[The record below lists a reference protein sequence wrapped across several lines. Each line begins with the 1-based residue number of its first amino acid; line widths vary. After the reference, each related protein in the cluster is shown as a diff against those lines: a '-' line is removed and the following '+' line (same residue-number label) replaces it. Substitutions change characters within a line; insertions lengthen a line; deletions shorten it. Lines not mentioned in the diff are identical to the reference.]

1 MEFHRLNIGEPYL
14 QKTKRLVNL
23 SLGVSQIMT
32 DETFETYVKFL
43 GEHLAVFESINH
55 SIKNNTELN
64 SEQLQFLEKFHNL
77 KFNAINTQF
86 DEQELNSAIS
96 EQKSLKEIQKNEL
109 DNIRK
114 ESKIAQNETQELQE
128 MSQRIMSLQ
137 NKLQKITNE
146 RSLIEVEIKNQIIQL
161 SDQREKQREIIKQ
174 LLSYYQN

>member
-1 MEFHRLNIGEPYL
+1 
-14 QKTKRLVNL
+14 
-23 SLGVSQIMT
+23 MT
-32 DETFETYVKFL
+32 DDTFGMYVKFL

-114 ESKIAQNETQELQE
+114 ESKIAENETRELQE
-128 MSQRIMSLQ
+128 MSERIMSLQ

>member
-32 DETFETYVKFL
+32 DDTFEMYVKFI
-43 GEHLAVFESINH
+43 GEHLTVFESINH
-55 SIKNNTELN
+55 SIKNNIELN
-64 SEQLQFLEKFHNL
+64 ADQLQFLEKFHNL

-86 DEQELNSAIS
+86 DEQELNSAIY

-114 ESKIAQNETQELQE
+114 ESKIAQSETQELQE

>member
-32 DETFETYVKFL
+32 DETFETYVKFI
-43 GEHLAVFESINH
+43 GEHLTVFESINH
-55 SIKNNTELN
+55 SIKNNIELN
-64 SEQLQFLEKFHNL
+64 ADQLQFLEKFHNL
-77 KFNAINTQF
+77 KFNPINTQF
-86 DEQELNSAIS
+86 DEQELNSAIYD
-96 EQKSLKEIQKNEL
+96 QKSLKEIQKNEL

-114 ESKIAQNETQELQE
+114 ESKIAQSETQELQE

>member
-32 DETFETYVKFL
+32 DDTFEMYVKFI
-43 GEHLAVFESINH
+43 GEHLTVFESINH

-64 SEQLQFLEKFHNL
+64 SEQLQFIEKFHNL

-86 DEQELNSAIS
+86 DEQELNSAIY

>member
-32 DETFETYVKFL
+32 DDTFEMYVKFI
-43 GEHLAVFESINH
+43 GEHLTVFESINH
-55 SIKNNTELN
+55 SIKNNIELN
-64 SEQLQFLEKFHNL
+64 AVQLQFLEKFHNL

-86 DEQELNSAIS
+86 DEQELNSAIY